1 MQFTPPSSPH
11 IWLTEDP
18 LEASNELR
26 DRRAIWL
33 LQAFNQA
40 EALMNSLMKV
50 LLTLVTVVGL
60 AGCASPMQWWR
71 VGNCLVIYDT
81 RSDDDHQILVAGQQ
95 CDIKR
100 EGLSTMS
107 GGGR

>member
-1 MQFTPPSSPH
+1 MSYG
-11 IWLTEDP
+11 
-18 LEASNELR
+18 
-26 DRRAIWL
+26 DRRAIWFL
-33 LQAFNQA
+33 PAFDQA

-50 LLTLVTVVGL
+50 LVTLVTVIGL

-81 RSDDDHQILVAGQQ
+81 RNDGHQILVAGQQ

-107 GGGR
+107 GSGR